1 MDEVERYLA
10 RSPMP
15 VPAGRLFD
23 WHARPGA
30 FERLSPPFDPVEVV
44 ERRGGL
50 EPGARTVVRFRFG
63 PLHRRW
69 TAVHTALEPGR
80 SFTDRQEEGPF
91 ALWEHVHRMIPEG
104 ERRSTLE
111 DDIRYRLPLGA
122 AGRAVGAREVRA
134 RLESLFAYRH
144 AITRADLA
152 RHEELAGPPLRVGI
166 SGSHGLLGTALG
178 HFLTA
183 GGHAVVRLGRSDEA
197 GAEVDGLDAVVNLAG
212 ASIADGRWTA
222 ARKQVLRESRVRTT
236 QALVRA
242 MVRARRPPPILLSG
256 SAFGYYGDRGDLPLD
271 ESAARGP
278 GFLAELAEEW
288 EAATRPAAEAG
299 VRVVLL
305 RTGVVL
311 SPQGGAL
318 AKLLPPFRLG
328 LGGRIGSGA
337 QVLSWIALEDVV
349 GAIHFALRTAQVRG
363 PVNLTAP
370 EPVSNAAFTRVLGR
384 VLQRPTLATVPA
396 PVVRAVF
403 GQMGEE
409 SLLAGANVVPRALL
423 DAGFRFRWPGLEEA
437 LRFAL
442 GRNRLPGVPGASV
455 GGAGAS

>member
-1 MDEVERYLA
+1 MEELERYLA

-15 VPAGRLFD
+15 APAKQLFD

-30 FERLSPPFDPVEVV
+30 FERLVPPFDPVEVL

-50 EPGARTVVRFRFG
+50 QPGARTVVRYRLG
-63 PLHRRW
+63 PLRGRW
-69 TAVHTALEPGR
+69 TAVHTALELGR

-91 ALWEHVHRMIPEG
+91 AQWEHAHRMVPDG
-104 ERRSTLE
+104 DRRSILE
-111 DDIRYRLPLGA
+111 DDVRFRLPLGA
-122 AGRAVGAREVRA
+122 AGRAVGTAAVMA

-144 AITRADLA
+144 AVTAADLG
-152 RHEELAGPPLRVGI
+152 RHAELPGPPLRVGI
-166 SGSHGLLGTALG
+166 TGSHGLVGTALA

-183 GGHAVVRLGRSDEA
+183 GGHTVVRLGRA
-197 GAEVDGLDAVVNLAG
+197 GAAGNEVDALDAVVNLAG
-212 ASIADGRWTA
+212 ASIGDGRWTP
-222 ARKQVLRESRVRTT
+222 ARKQVLSESRLRTT
-236 QALVRA
+236 EALARA
-242 MVRARRPPPILLSG
+242 IAAARRPPRVLLSG
-256 SAFGYYGDRGDLPLD
+256 SAFGFYGDRGDAPLD
-271 ESAARGP
+271 ESGARGT
-278 GFLAELAEEW
+278 GFLAELAEAW
-288 EAATRPAAEAG
+288 ERATSAAAEAG

-318 AKLLPPFRLG
+318 AKLLVPFRLG
-328 LGGRIGSGA
+328 VGGRVGSGT

-349 GAIHFALRTAQVRG
+349 GAIHFALRTETLRG

-370 EPVSNAAFTRVLGR
+370 EPVSNAAFTAVLGR

-396 PVVRAVF
+396 PVVRVLF

-409 SLLAGANVVPRALL
+409 ALLAGANVVPRALL
-423 DAGFRFRWPGLEEA
+423 DAGFRFRWPGLEDA

-442 GRNRLPGVPGASV
+442 GRNRLPGVPEASTTD
-455 GGAGAS
+455 AGAS